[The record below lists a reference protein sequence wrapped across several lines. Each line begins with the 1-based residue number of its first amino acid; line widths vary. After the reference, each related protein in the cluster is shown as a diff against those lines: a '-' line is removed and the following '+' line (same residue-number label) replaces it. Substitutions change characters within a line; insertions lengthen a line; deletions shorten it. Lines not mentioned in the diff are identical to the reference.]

1 MGTPKF
7 AGGTPGGK
15 KVWTSLRALACRAGF
30 RGRLSCVDAILGK
43 ETLMDQA
50 LIAYFDERFRETS
63 QVITQQVDA
72 RFEQVDARF
81 REVDRQFGEARDVAR
96 QTLVLVEDVRHQL
109 QLVAEGYGS
118 LDDRLARVE
127 GNREQRARS
136 VHMDDPVKDLDNR
149 VSILEGWVGR
159 HREVVGESIRKL
171 AAGSPPQAPL
181 PSK

>member
-1 MGTPKF
+1 
-7 AGGTPGGK
+7 
-15 KVWTSLRALACRAGF
+15 
-30 RGRLSCVDAILGK
+30 
-43 ETLMDQA
+43 MDQA

-63 QVITQQVDA
+63 QVITQQVVQQVSHQIQGLREETLRRFEQVDA

-149 VSILEGWVGR
+149 VSILEGWVER